1 MREVAVAFPG
11 DEPSAEVIA
20 SRLRAAR
27 IPARVDRGLFGS
39 GYQVP
44 LARGHLTVLVKAG
57 DAARAH
63 DVLGTRP
70 AEGRE
75 PGLMFWGLLGFVV
88 LALIFS
94 VGAVIATALR

>member
-1 MREVAVAFPG
+1 VREVGVAFPG

-20 SRLRAAR
+20 SRLRAEGIAAR
-27 IPARVDRGLFGS
+27 IDRALWGS

-44 LARGHLTVLVKAG
+44 SPRGHLTVLVREQ

-70 AEGRE
+70 DEPRE
-75 PGLMFWGLLGFVV
+75 PGLMFWALIAFVV
-88 LALIFS
+88 LVLIFS
-94 VGAVIATALR
+94 IFAVVMTAAR

>member
-20 SRLRAAR
+20 SRLRAES
-27 IPARVDRGLFGS
+27 IPARVDRGLWGS

-44 LARGHLTVLVKAG
+44 MPRGHLTVLVREE

-70 AEGRE
+70 VEDRE
-75 PGLMFWGLLGFVV
+75 PGLMFWGLLAFGV
-88 LALIFS
+88 LVLIFS

>member
-1 MREVAVAFPG
+1 MSEVAVAFPN
-11 DEPSAEVIA
+11 DETSAEVIA
-20 SRLRAAR
+20 SRLRAER
-27 IPARVDRGLFGS
+27 IPARVDRGLWGS

-44 LARGHLTVLVKAG
+44 SARGHLTVLVRKQ

-63 DVLGTRP
+63 EVLGTRP

-75 PGLMFWGLLGFVV
+75 PGVMFWGLLGLVV
-88 LALIFS
+88 LVLIFS